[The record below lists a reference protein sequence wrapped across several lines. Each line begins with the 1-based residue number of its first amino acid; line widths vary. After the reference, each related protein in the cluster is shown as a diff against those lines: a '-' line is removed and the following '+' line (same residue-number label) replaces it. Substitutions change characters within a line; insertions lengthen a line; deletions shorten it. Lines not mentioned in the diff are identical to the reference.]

1 MNPKEM
7 KEDLN
12 KIKEVIDK
20 SDHQDKEK
28 LSATIDAQIKV
39 LEMLQA
45 KNMT

>member
-7 KEDLN
+7 KEDLI
-12 KIKEVIDK
+12 KIKDVIEQ
-20 SDHQDKEK
+20 SDHDDKEK

-45 KNMT
+45 KTML